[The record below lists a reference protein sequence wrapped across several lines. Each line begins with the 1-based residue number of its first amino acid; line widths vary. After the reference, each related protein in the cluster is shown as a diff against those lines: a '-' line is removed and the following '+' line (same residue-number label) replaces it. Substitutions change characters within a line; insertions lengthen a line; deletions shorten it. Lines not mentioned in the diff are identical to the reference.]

1 MGKYKVSSC
10 WRCPRPAHCSTLQR
24 APPQPKTSASLASS
38 AGGTLT
44 TSFAPTLYQYLSTAA
59 TRSRALS
66 ILQALDLVGHH
77 PRRYRQ
83 CSRHDDDDA
92 DASDRK
98 LPVPSNRATRDR
110 KLQALESANRPASP
124 IIGSGVRVETQ
135 PW

>member
-10 WRCPRPAHCSTLQR
+10 WRCPRPAHSSTLQR

-66 ILQALDLVGHH
+66 ILQALDLVGLH

-83 CSRHDDDDA
+83 CSRHGGGGGGA
-92 DASDRK
+92 AGGG
-98 LPVPSNRATRDR
+98 
-110 KLQALESANRPASP
+110 RPGPA
-124 IIGSGVRVETQ
+124 GG
-135 PW
+135 